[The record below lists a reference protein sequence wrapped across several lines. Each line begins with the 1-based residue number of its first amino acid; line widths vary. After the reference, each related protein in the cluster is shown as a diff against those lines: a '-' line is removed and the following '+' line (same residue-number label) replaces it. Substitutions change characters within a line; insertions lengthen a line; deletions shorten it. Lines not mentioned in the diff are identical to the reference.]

1 MPAPGQSLSVDL
13 KSFDQALERLADL
26 HPETAGKTLRRQVV
40 LLAVDIMERTP
51 PGIGKGLTPAARDE
65 GRRAVAADL
74 RQVYLPASKI
84 SAGAIAASNNYS
96 AFTRWAEAVRRNPQ
110 STTQLS
116 AMFNGVTGKSGV
128 LEQILSSQGQNDFD
142 QFRRI
147 LSKSAKA
154 QGEVNI
160 QNNFAPGFHLQAK
173 AGRGR
178 VPKGFKSNTYFVR
191 RDGIASYRESVQA
204 RVGKLK
210 AGWFVAIKN
219 LAEGKN
225 HRKVPAWIKAAA
237 DESTGYSE
245 DLSSAARM
253 IASVS
258 IANRIA
264 DKNGV
269 STRVSAIQ
277 SAVDFRARMMVRE
290 YDEALKD
297 LARKT
302 KN

>member
-1 MPAPGQSLSVDL
+1 MPAPGPSLRVDL

-26 HPETAGKTLRRQVV
+26 HPEAAGKTLRRQVV

-51 PGIGKGLTPAARDE
+51 PGIGKGLTTDAREE
-65 GRRAVAADL
+65 GKKAVAFDL
-74 RQVYLPASKI
+74 RKVYTPASKI
-84 SAGAIAASNNYS
+84 PANAIAASNDYS
-96 AFTRWAEAVRRNPQ
+96 AFTRWAQSVRSNQ
-110 STTQLS
+110 KSISQLS
-116 AMFNGVTGKSGV
+116 AMFAGVTGRAGV
-128 LEQILSSQGQNDFD
+128 LEKILSSQGQADFD
-142 QFRRI
+142 QFRRV
-147 LSKSAKA
+147 LSKSASTLG
-154 QGEVNI
+154 QVQI
-160 QNNFAPGFHLQAK
+160 QNNFAPGFHAQAK
-173 AGRGR
+173 GGRGR
-178 VPKGFKSNTYFVR
+178 VPKGFKSNNYFVR
-191 RDGIASYRESVQA
+191 RDGIAAYREQVQA

-225 HRKVPAWIKAAA
+225 HRKIPAWIKAAA

-245 DLSSAARM
+245 DNSNAARM

-277 SAVDFRARMMVRE
+277 SAVDFRARMMGRE
-290 YDEALKD
+290 YEEALKD